1 MPHAPCLFYL
11 WQMEASRNRI
21 YEELLDARKQGLK
34 KLAVLIDP
42 DKLRL
47 GKLEQLIDISIHCKV
62 DYFFIGGSLLVNSQL
77 DQCLQMIRKKC
88 AIPLILFPGNSYQIS
103 YHADAILFLSLVSGR
118 NPDLLIGQHVIA
130 APYLK
135 LSQLEIL
142 PTGYMLIEGGVGT
155 TVLYMSN
162 TTPIPTEKSDIAV
175 CTAMAAEMLGLKLIF
190 MDAGSGA
197 SKPVPTDMIASVRG
211 AINIPIIVGG
221 GIRTGKKVKENL
233 SAGADVIVVGNA
245 FESDPSLLIEIAAT
259 LHEHNVAL
267 NV

>member
-1 MPHAPCLFYL
+1 MDTLHH
-11 WQMEASRNRI
+11 QI
-21 YEELLDARKQGLK
+21 YDELLQARKLGRK

-42 DKLRL
+42 DKMRL
-47 GKLEQLIDISIHCKV
+47 GKLDQLIDLSIHCKV
-62 DYFFIGGSLLVNSQL
+62 DYFFIGGSLIVNSQL
-77 DQCLQMIRKKC
+77 DQCLQMIRKRC
-88 AIPLILFPGNSYQIS
+88 QIPLILFPGNSYQIS

-135 LSQLEIL
+135 LSPLEIL
-142 PTGYMLIEGGVGT
+142 PTGYMLIDGGVGT

-162 TTPIPTEKSDIAV
+162 TSPIPGAKSDIAV

-197 SKPVPTDMIASVRG
+197 STPVPADMIASVRG
-211 AINIPIIVGG
+211 AVSVPIIVGG
-221 GIRTGKKVKENL
+221 GIRSAEKVKENIA
-233 SAGADVIVVGNA
+233 AGADVIVIGNA
-245 FESDPSLLIEIAAT
+245 FEHDPSLMIDIAAT
-259 LHEHNVAL
+259 LHDHNVTL